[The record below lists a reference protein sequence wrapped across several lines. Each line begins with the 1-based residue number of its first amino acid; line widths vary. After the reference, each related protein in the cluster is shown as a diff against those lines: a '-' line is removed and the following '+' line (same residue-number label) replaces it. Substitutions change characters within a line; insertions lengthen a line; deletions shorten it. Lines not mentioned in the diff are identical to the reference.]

1 MQPNQSAAQLETRG
15 MPSSDLAPWPSEWS
29 DTKRLKWYLGLA
41 WLAILALVS
50 FGSALLVMNGE
61 SSRAAKYLLI
71 FGLLIATT
79 VVIGFDSRV
88 RLRKGGGK
96 KIRTATDSQGRP
108 ATRVPYSWI
117 AFAGSSLLMA
127 LLVAIFAAATYD
139 FASSLGTGE
148 SKAPLGAALAF
159 GAIGLFFATYFIQ
172 VIRKKISLGQLL
184 LTPQGLEHRGW
195 GYESRLPW
203 NGVMHVSTLNGDGP
217 EVWIR
222 GSDNQ
227 VEQRRTAKL
236 WGGKPPRSAGIAIQG
251 KSLGVDPALFY
262 YMVNY
267 YLTQPDARAE
277 LGTDSA
283 IQRAKSVAY
292 F

>member
-1 MQPNQSAAQLETRG
+1 
-15 MPSSDLAPWPSEWS
+15 MPSSDLAPWPSEWA
-29 DTKRLKWYLGLA
+29 DTKRLKWYFGLA
-41 WLAILALVS
+41 WLAILALIS
-50 FGSALLVMNGE
+50 LGSALLLSGGE
-61 SSRAAKYLLI
+61 SSGAAKYLLI
-71 FGLLIATT
+71 FGLLIVTT
-79 VVIGFDSRV
+79 AVVGFDSRI

-96 KIRTATDSQGRP
+96 RIHIATDSQGRP
-108 ATRVPYSWI
+108 STQVPYSWI
-117 AFAGSSLLMA
+117 AFAGSNLLMA

-139 FASSLGTGE
+139 FASSAGTGD
-148 SKAPLGAALAF
+148 SKVPLGAALAF

-172 VIRKKISLGQLL
+172 IIRKKISLGQLL
-184 LTPQGLEHRGW
+184 LTPHGLEHRGW

-203 NGVMHVSTLNGDGP
+203 DGVMHVSALNGDGP

-227 VEQRRTAKL
+227 VEQHRTAKL
-236 WGGKPPRSAGIAIQG
+236 WGGKPPRTAGISLQG
-251 KSLGVDPALFY
+251 KSLGVDPALLY

-283 IQRAKSVAY
+283 TQRAKAVAY